1 MPTSSA
7 PKKSLETKLP
17 EGGGDQRRRGR
28 PRSSRSHE
36 AILAAVGRL
45 LRKHG
50 LPGLTVDAV
59 VADARV
65 SKGTVYRWWVSKHSV
80 AMDAILR
87 IFNSELKV
95 PDTGSTIE
103 DLRSLMKQFA
113 TVLQNGGLG
122 YTYVTLLVEAQQN
135 QRIEEFHQRFFVER
149 REVLYEIIRKGI
161 KKGEIT
167 AQADPD
173 LIVDVLFGPIIF
185 RLLTGLRTIDD
196 RMINDILATAFH
208 GLTPSARDPG
218 K

>member
-1 MPTSSA
+1 MPASS
-7 PKKSLETKLP
+7 SQEQLP
-17 EGGGDQRRRGR
+17 EEKVTEGGADQRRRGR

-65 SKGTVYRWWVSKHSV
+65 SKGTVYRWWESKHAV

-87 IFNSELKV
+87 IFNAELKV

-113 TVLQNGGLG
+113 AVLQSGGLG
-122 YTYVTLLVEAQQN
+122 YTYVTLLVEAQQS

-149 REVLYEIIRKGI
+149 REVLYTIIRRGVR
-161 KKGEIT
+161 KGELT
-167 AQADPD
+167 AQANPD

-185 RLLTGLRTIDD
+185 RLLTGLRAIDD
-196 RMINDILATAFH
+196 EMIDGILSTAFH
-208 GLTPSARDPG
+208 GLTPSARDQG
-218 K
+218 E

>member
-1 MPTSSA
+1 M
-7 PKKSLETKLP
+7 
-17 EGGGDQRRRGR
+17 
-28 PRSSRSHE
+28 
-36 AILAAVGRL
+36 
-45 LRKHG
+45 
-50 LPGLTVDAV
+50 

-65 SKGTVYRWWVSKHSV
+65 SKGTVYRWWESKHSV

-103 DLRSLMKQFA
+103 DFRSLMKQFA

-135 QRIEEFHQRFFVER
+135 QRIEEFHRRFFAER
-149 REVLYEIIRKGI
+149 REVLYEIPQGHQ
-161 KKGEIT
+161 KGEMT

-185 RLLTGLRTIDD
+185 RLLTGLRRST
-196 RMINDILATAFH
+196 MT
-208 GLTPSARDPG
+208 
-218 K
+218 